1 MTTPTGAG
9 QKWIGRSVKR
19 VEDARL
25 LTGRGT
31 YIDDHPPVGSLFH
44 AAIVRSPHAHARIL
58 GYDLREA
65 LAVDGV
71 VGVIT
76 GADVAEHTKPFSVGV
91 TAPARYYCAAT
102 DKARFVGEPVAV
114 VVAKSR
120 YVAEDAA
127 ELVQVQYEPLPAVVD
142 PERALE
148 PDAPV
153 LHEAVGSNLANNRRL
168 VYGDPDRAFRDAD
181 VVIKERFRFPKYG
194 STPMETYGVIARW
207 DRFDGVC
214 TVWSNFMGPFIMHPL
229 TARVLGLPENR
240 LRFIV
245 PPDIGGS
252 FGIKS
257 LIYPYIALIAVAS
270 KLTGVA
276 VKWIEDRREHLLASS
291 TGTDRVAYRE
301 LAARKDGTVLGM
313 RFKWFDNV
321 GGYIR
326 SPEPGCSFRP
336 TGNFVGPYRFQHL
349 EVDASTVMTNK
360 SLTGPNRGYACGHLY
375 FETEGMMDRLAEKLG
390 LDPVEVRRR
399 NLIPASAFPYRTPT
413 GGLYDSGDYPATLD
427 KAVELAKYD
436 ELRRE
441 QATARAA
448 GRYVGI
454 GVALAV
460 DPSVSN
466 MGYVATALDP
476 QFRAKPEYLPKSG
489 AVDSA
494 TVKVDPLGRVTA
506 ILATTPQ
513 GQGHQTIVAQII
525 ADELGLV
532 PEDVTVVDEM
542 DTFTRIWSISSGTY
556 SSRFGS
562 VGTSAVA
569 LAARKLKAK
578 LVAYAAHLM
587 DLPAESLEFRDG
599 SVRPK
604 QGKGPSY
611 SVKDLAGRAHWNT
624 ESLPEGMEPGLQATA
639 VFGFEVAR
647 SVDQEDRVNSSNT
660 YGFIAEIMAVEVDPE
675 TAAIKILRYVSV
687 HDAGTIINPMI
698 AEGQIYGGALH
709 GLGGALYE
717 ELQYDEDGQC
727 LTATFMD
734 YLVPTACEAPPTI
747 EIAHVVSPSPLTPLG
762 SKGLGESSSMT
773 VPAVIANAVSD
784 ALAPLGIR
792 ITELPMTPSGL
803 WKLIERARRSP
814 AAPADR
820 APVERADRSPAAPAA
835 GHPRSEPTTRTP
847 LQ

>member
-1 MTTPTGAG
+1 MSDHGTIARAPATTS
-9 QKWIGRSVKR
+9 WIGKPVKR

-25 LTGRGT
+25 LAGRGSF
-31 YIDDHPPVGSLFH
+31 IDDHDPLPNVHH
-44 AAIVRSPHAHARIL
+44 AAIVRSPHAHARIT
-58 GYDLREA
+58 GYDVAAA
-65 LAVDGV
+65 LAMDGV
-71 VGVIT
+71 VGVVT
-76 GADVAEHTKPFSVGV
+76 GADVARLTKPFSVGV
-91 TAPARYYCAAT
+91 TAPVRYYCAAT

-114 VVAKSR
+114 VVARTR
-120 YVAEDAA
+120 YLAEDAA
-127 ELVQVQYEPLPAVVD
+127 EAVVVRYEPLPAVVD
-142 PERALE
+142 VERALE

-153 LHEAVGSNLANNRRL
+153 LHEAVGSNLAGHRRL
-168 VYGDPDRAFRDAD
+168 VYGDPDRAFAEAD
-181 VVIKERFRFPKYG
+181 LVLRERFRYPKYS
-194 STPMETYGVIARW
+194 STPIETYGVIARW
-207 DRFDGVC
+207 EPLEGAY

-229 TARVLGLPENR
+229 TARVLGVAENR

-257 LIYPYIALIAVAS
+257 SMYPYMALIALAAR
-270 KLTGVA
+270 LTGVA

-291 TGTDRVAYRE
+291 SGTDRVAYRE
-301 LAARKDGTVLGM
+301 LASRKDGTVLGM
-313 RFKWFDNV
+313 RYRWLDNV

-349 EVDASTVMTNK
+349 EVDTSVVMTNK

-375 FETEGMMDRLAEKLG
+375 FETERMMDLLAERLG
-390 LDPVEVRRR
+390 LDPAEVRRK
-399 NLIPASAFPYRTPT
+399 NLLQANQFPYRSPT
-413 GGLYDSGDYPATLD
+413 GGLYDSGDYPAALD
-427 KAVELAKYD
+427 KALEVARYA

-441 QATARAA
+441 QGAARAA
-448 GRYVGI
+448 GRCFGI

-489 AVDSA
+489 AVDAA
-494 TVKVDPLGRVTA
+494 TIKVDPLGRVIA

-513 GQGHQTIVAQII
+513 GQGHRTVVSQIV
-525 ADELGLV
+525 ADELGLT

-542 DTFTRIWSISSGTY
+542 DTYTRFWSISSGTY

-578 LVAYAAHLM
+578 LIEYAAHLM
-587 DLPAESLEFRDG
+587 ERPVAELEFRDG
-599 SVRPK
+599 AVRTRT
-604 QGKGPSY
+604 GTGPSY
-611 SVKDLAGRAHWNT
+611 TVKDLAGRAHWNT
-624 ESLPEGMEPGLQATA
+624 ESLPDGMEPGLQASA
-639 VFGFEVAR
+639 VFGFTVSRA
-647 SVDQEDRVNSSNT
+647 VDQNDCVNSSNT
-660 YGFIAEIMAVEVDPE
+660 YGFIAEVMAVEVDPE
-675 TAAIKILRYVSV
+675 TAAIKILRYATV

-717 ELQYDEDGQC
+717 ELEYDDDGQF
-727 LTATFMD
+727 LTGSFMD
-734 YLVPTACEAPPTI
+734 YLVPTASEAPVI
-747 EIAHVVSPSPLTPLG
+747 DIAHIVSPSPLTPLG

-784 ALAPLGIR
+784 ALGPLGVR
-792 ITELPMTPSGL
+792 ITELPMSPARL
-803 WKLIERARRSP
+803 WELIERAKKTGGSGNP
-814 AAPADR
+814 
-820 APVERADRSPAAPAA
+820 
-835 GHPRSEPTTRTP
+835 
-847 LQ
+847 

>member
-1 MTTPTGAG
+1 MSDQG
-9 QKWIGRSVKR
+9 WIGKSVKR
-19 VEDARL
+19 VEDYRL

-31 YIDDHPPVGSLFH
+31 YIDDHPPVANLRH

-58 GYDLREA
+58 GYDLSAA
-65 LAVDGV
+65 LAMDGV
-71 VGVIT
+71 VGAIT
-76 GADVAEHTKPFSVGV
+76 GADVLKHSKPFSVGV
-91 TAPARYYCAAT
+91 TAPVQYFCAAT

-114 VVAKSR
+114 VVARDR

-127 ELVQVQYEPLPAVVD
+127 DLVRVSYEPLPAVVD

-194 STPMETYGVIARW
+194 STPIETYGIIARW
-207 DRFDGVC
+207 DALDGVC

-229 TARVLGLPENR
+229 TARVLGLPGNK

-245 PPDIGGS
+245 PSDIGGS

-257 LIYPYIALIAVAS
+257 MIYPYVALIALAS

-276 VKWIEDRREHLLASS
+276 VKWIEDRHEHLMASS

-301 LAARKDGTVLGM
+301 LAATNDGTILGM
-313 RFKWFDNV
+313 RFKWLDNV

-336 TGNFVGPYRFQHL
+336 TGNFVGPYRFQNL

-360 SLTGPNRGYACGHLY
+360 CLTGPNRGYACGHLY
-375 FETEGMMDRLAEKLG
+375 FETEGMMDRLADKLG
-390 LDPVEVRRR
+390 LDPVEVRRK
-399 NLIPASAFPYRTPT
+399 NLIPASAMPYRTPT
-413 GGLYDSGDYPATLD
+413 GGLYDSGDYPKTFD
-427 KAVELAKYD
+427 KVLEIAKYD

-441 QATARAA
+441 QAKARAA
-448 GRYVGI
+448 GRYFGI
-454 GVALAV
+454 GLALAV

-489 AVDSA
+489 AVESA
-494 TVKVDPLGRVTA
+494 TVKVDPLGRVIA
-506 ILATTPQ
+506 ILGTTPQ
-513 GQGHQTIVAQII
+513 GQGHETIVSQIV
-525 ADELGLV
+525 ADELGLA

-542 DTFTRIWSISSGTY
+542 DTFTRVWSISSGTY

-578 LVAYAAHLM
+578 LVEYAAHLM
-587 DLPAESLEFRDG
+587 DMPPEQLEFRDG
-599 SVRPK
+599 AVRAK
-604 QGKGPSY
+604 RGKGPSY

-624 ESLPEGMEPGLQATA
+624 ESIPEGMEPGLQATA
-639 VFGFEVAR
+639 VFGFTVAKA
-647 SVDQEDRVNSSNT
+647 VDAEDRVNSSNT
-660 YGFIAEIMAVEVDPE
+660 YGFIAELMAVEVDPE
-675 TAAIKILRYVSV
+675 TAAIKILRYVTV

-717 ELQYDEDGQC
+717 ELAYDEDGQL
-727 LTATFMD
+727 LTGTFMD
-734 YLVPTACEAPPTI
+734 YLVPTASEAPTI
-747 EIAHVVSPSPLTPLG
+747 EIAHVVSPSPLTLLG

-773 VPAVIANAVSD
+773 VPAVIASAVSE

-792 ITELPMTPSGL
+792 INELPMTPSKL
-803 WKLIERARRSP
+803 WKAIERAGRSH
-814 AAPADR
+814 AATT
-820 APVERADRSPAAPAA
+820 A
-835 GHPRSEPTTRTP
+835 GHPRSKPGLRTP

>member
-1 MTTPTGAG
+1 MNQPASTTTGQG
-9 QKWIGRSVKR
+9 WIGRRVTR

-31 YIDDHPPVGSLFH
+31 FIDDHPPLPNIYH
-44 AAIVRSPHAHARIL
+44 AAIVRSPHAHARIR
-58 GYDLREA
+58 GYDVAAA
-65 LAVDGV
+65 LGMEGV
-71 VGVIT
+71 AGVIT
-76 GADVAEHTKPFSVGV
+76 GEDVAKHTKPFSVGV
-91 TAPARYYCAAT
+91 TAPVHYYCAAT

-114 VVAKSR
+114 VVARNR
-120 YVAEDAA
+120 YLAEDAA
-127 ELVQVQYEPLPAVVD
+127 DAVGVEYEPLPAVVD
-142 PERALE
+142 VERALDL
-148 PDAPV
+148 DAPI
-153 LHEAVGSNLANNRRL
+153 LHEAVGSNVAGHRRL
-168 VYGDPDRAFRDAD
+168 VYGDPDRAFAEAE
-181 VVIKERFRFPKYG
+181 VVIRERFRFPKYS
-194 STPMETYGVIARW
+194 STPIETYGVIARW
-207 DRFDGVC
+207 DPLDGVY

-229 TARVLGLPENR
+229 TARVLGVPENK

-257 LIYPYIALIAVAS
+257 SMYPYIALIALAARC
-270 KLTGVA
+270 TGVA

-291 TGTDRVAYRE
+291 SGTDRVAYRE
-301 LAARKDGTVLGM
+301 LAARADGTILGM
-313 RFKWFDNV
+313 RYRWLDNV

-349 EVDASTVMTNK
+349 EVDASVVMTNK

-375 FETEGMMDRLAEKLG
+375 FETERMMDLLAERLG

-399 NLIPASAFPYRTPT
+399 NLLQPGEFPYRTPT
-413 GGLYDSGDYPATLD
+413 GGLYDSGDYPAALD
-427 KAVELAKYD
+427 KALQIARYT

-441 QATARAA
+441 QSRARAA
-448 GRYVGI
+448 GRYFGI

-466 MGYVATALDP
+466 MGYVAIALDP

-489 AVDSA
+489 AVEAA
-494 TVKVDPLGRVTA
+494 TIKVDPLGRVIA

-513 GQGHQTIVAQII
+513 GQGHQTVVSQIV
-525 ADELGLV
+525 ADELGLT
-532 PEDVTVVDEM
+532 PGDVTVVDEM
-542 DTFTRIWSISSGTY
+542 DTFTRLWSISSGTY

-578 LVAYAAHLM
+578 LVEYAAHLM
-587 DLPAESLEFRDG
+587 ALPAAALEFRDG
-599 SVRPK
+599 AVRAK
-604 QGKGPSY
+604 SGKGPSY

-624 ESLPEGMEPGLQATA
+624 ESLPEGMEPGLHASA
-639 VFGFEVAR
+639 VFGFTVSTA
-647 SVDQEDRVNSSNT
+647 VDAEDRVNSSNT
-660 YGFIAEIMAVEVDPE
+660 YGFIAEVMAVEVDPE
-675 TAAIKILRYVSV
+675 TAAIKIVRYATV

-717 ELQYDEDGQC
+717 EIQYDESGQL
-727 LTATFMD
+727 LTGTFMD
-734 YLVPTACEAPPTI
+734 YLVPTASEAPVI
-747 EIAHVVSPSPLTPLG
+747 DIAHVVSPSPLTPLG

-784 ALAPLGIR
+784 ALAPLGVRIR
-792 ITELPMTPSGL
+792 ELPMTPTRL
-803 WKLIERARRSP
+803 WDLLERARGGARPS
-814 AAPADR
+814 
-820 APVERADRSPAAPAA
+820 
-835 GHPRSEPTTRTP
+835 
-847 LQ
+847 

>member
-1 MTTPTGAG
+1 MNTTG
-9 QKWIGRSVKR
+9 WIGKPVRR

-25 LTGRGT
+25 LSGRGRF
-31 YIDDHPPVGSLFH
+31 IDDHPPVGNLHH

-58 GYDLREA
+58 GYDLAAA
-65 LAVDGV
+65 LKMEGV
-71 VGVIT
+71 VGIVT
-76 GADVAEHTKPFSVGV
+76 GQDVAKSTRPFSVGV
-91 TAPARYYCAAT
+91 TAPVHYYCAAT
-102 DKARFVGEPVAV
+102 DRARFVGEPVAV
-114 VVAKSR
+114 VVARDR
-120 YVAEDAA
+120 YLAEDAA
-127 ELVQVQYEPLPAVVD
+127 DAVAVHYEPLPAVLD

-153 LHEAVGSNLANNRRL
+153 LHDAVGTNLAGHRRL
-168 VYGDPDRAFRDAD
+168 VYGDPDRAFREAD
-181 VVIKERFRFPKYG
+181 VVIRERFRFPKYG
-194 STPMETYGVIARW
+194 STPIETYGIIARW
-207 DRFDGVC
+207 DGLDGVL

-257 LIYPYIALIAVAS
+257 SIYPYIALTGLAAM
-270 KLTGVA
+270 KTGVA

-291 TGTDRVAYRE
+291 TGTDRIADRE
-301 LAARKDGTVLGM
+301 VAARKDGTVVGM
-313 RFKWFDNV
+313 RFRWLDNV

-336 TGNFVGPYRFQHL
+336 TGNFVGPYRFQNL
-349 EVDASTVMTNK
+349 EVDASVVMTNK

-390 LDPVEVRRR
+390 LDPAEVRRR
-399 NLIPASAFPYRTPT
+399 NLLVPEQMPYRTPT
-413 GGLYDSGDYPATLD
+413 GGLYDSGDYPAAFD
-427 KAVELAKYD
+427 KALELAKYD
-436 ELRRE
+436 QLRRE
-441 QATARAA
+441 QARARAA
-448 GRYVGI
+448 GRWFGI
-454 GVALAV
+454 GLALAV

-494 TVKVDPLGRVTA
+494 TIKVDPLGRVIA
-506 ILATTPQ
+506 ILGSTPQ
-513 GQGHQTIVAQII
+513 GQGHQTVVAQIV
-525 ADELGLV
+525 ADELGLA
-532 PEDVTVVDEM
+532 PDDVTVVDEM
-542 DTFTRIWSISSGTY
+542 DTFTRVWSISSGTY

-569 LAARKLKAK
+569 LAARKLKRK
-578 LVAYAAHLM
+578 LCEYAAHLM
-587 DLPAESLEFRDG
+587 DVPADQVEFSAG
-599 SVRPK
+599 AVRPTSG
-604 QGKGPSY
+604 QGPAY

-639 VFGFEVAR
+639 VFGFSVAKA
-647 SVDQEDRVNSSNT
+647 VDAEDRVNSSNT
-660 YGFIAEIMAVEVDPE
+660 YGFIAEVMAVEVDPE
-675 TAAIKILRYVSV
+675 TAAITILKYVTV
-687 HDAGTIINPMI
+687 HDAGTVINPMI

-717 ELQYDEDGQC
+717 ELLYDENGQC

-734 YLVPTACEAPPTI
+734 YLVPTASEAPRI
-747 EIAHVVSPSPLTPLG
+747 EIGHVVSPSPLTPLG

-784 ALAPLGIR
+784 ALSPLGVR
-792 ITELPMTPSGL
+792 ITELPMTPDRL
-803 WKLIERARRSP
+803 WRLMDRARASQR
-814 AAPADR
+814 R
-820 APVERADRSPAAPAA
+820 
-835 GHPRSEPTTRTP
+835 
-847 LQ
+847 

>member
-1 MTTPTGAG
+1 MSATG
-9 QKWIGRSVKR
+9 WIGKPVRR

-25 LTGRGT
+25 LTGRGR
-31 YIDDHPPVGSLFH
+31 YIDDHPPVANVHH
-44 AAIVRSPHAHARIL
+44 AAIVRSPHAHARIR
-58 GYDLREA
+58 GYDLTAA

-71 VGVIT
+71 VGAIT
-76 GADVAEHTKPFSVGV
+76 GEDVLRHTKPFGVGV
-91 TAPARYYCAAT
+91 TAPVHYYCAAT

-127 ELVQVQYEPLPAVVD
+127 ELVRVSYEPLPAVVD

-153 LHEAVGSNLANNRRL
+153 LHDAVGTNLAGHRRL
-168 VYGDPDRAFRDAD
+168 VYGDPDRAFGEAD
-181 VVIKERFRFPKYG
+181 VVLKERFRFPKYG
-194 STPMETYGVIARW
+194 STPIETYGVIAAW
-207 DRFDGVC
+207 DSLEGVC

-229 TARVLGLPENR
+229 TARVLGLPENK

-252 FGIKS
+252 FGIKTS
-257 LIYPYIALIAVAS
+257 IYPYIALIALAA
-270 KLTGVA
+270 KRLGVP

-291 TGTDRVAYRE
+291 SGTDRVAYRE
-301 LAARKDGTVLGM
+301 VAARKDGTILGM
-313 RFKWFDNV
+313 RFKWLDNV

-349 EVDASTVMTNK
+349 EVDASVVMTNK

-375 FETEGMMDRLAEKLG
+375 FETEGMMDLLAERLE

-399 NLIPASAFPYRTPT
+399 NLIQPGQFPYRSPT
-413 GGLYDSGDYPATLD
+413 GGLYDSGDYPAALD
-427 KAVELAKYD
+427 KALELAGYQA
-436 ELRRE
+436 LRAE
-441 QATARAA
+441 QARARAA
-448 GRYVGI
+448 GRYFGI
-454 GVALAV
+454 GLALAV

-489 AVDSA
+489 AVDAA

-513 GQGHQTIVAQII
+513 GQGHRTVVSQIV
-525 ADELGLV
+525 ADELGLT

-542 DTFTRIWSISSGTY
+542 DTYTRFWSISSGTY

-578 LVAYAAHLM
+578 LIQYAAHLM
-587 DLPAESLEFRDG
+587 ERPVAELEFRDG
-599 SVRPK
+599 AVRSRT
-604 QGKGPSY
+604 GTGPSY
-611 SVKDLAGRAHWNT
+611 TVKDLAGRAHWNT
-624 ESLPEGMEPGLQATA
+624 ESLPDGMEPGLQASA
-639 VFGFEVAR
+639 VFGFTVSRA
-647 SVDQEDRVNSSNT
+647 VDQNDCVNSSNT
-660 YGFIAEIMAVEVDPE
+660 YGFIAEVMAVEVDPE
-675 TAAIKILRYVSV
+675 TAAIKILRYATV

-717 ELQYDEDGQC
+717 ELLYDDDGQF
-727 LTATFMD
+727 LTGSFMD
-734 YLVPTACEAPPTI
+734 YLVPTAS
-747 EIAHVVSPSPLTPLG
+747 EIWPSAII
-762 SKGLGESSSMT
+762 GLMM
-773 VPAVIANAVSD
+773 V
-784 ALAPLGIR
+784 
-792 ITELPMTPSGL
+792 
-803 WKLIERARRSP
+803 
-814 AAPADR
+814 
-820 APVERADRSPAAPAA
+820 
-835 GHPRSEPTTRTP
+835 
-847 LQ
+847 

>member
-1 MTTPTGAG
+1 MGETY
-9 QKWIGRSVKR
+9 IGRSVKR
-19 VEDARL
+19 VEDGRL

-31 YIDDHPPVGSLFH
+31 FIDDHPPVANACH

-58 GYDLREA
+58 GYDLGAA
-65 LAVDGV
+65 LAMDGV
-71 VGVIT
+71 VGAIT
-76 GADVAEHTKPFSVGV
+76 GQDVAKLTKPFSVGV
-91 TAPARYYCAAT
+91 TAPVHYYCAAT

-114 VVAKSR
+114 VVGRDR

-127 ELVQVQYEPLPAVVD
+127 DLVRVDYEPLPVVVD

-148 PDAPV
+148 PGAPV
-153 LHEAVGSNLANNRRL
+153 LHEAVGSNLASHRRL
-168 VYGDPDRAFRDAD
+168 VYGDPDRAFGEAE
-181 VVIKERFRFPKYG
+181 VVIRERFRFPKYG
-194 STPMETYGVIARW
+194 STPIETYGIIARW
-207 DRFDGVC
+207 DPQEGVL

-245 PPDIGGS
+245 PRDIGGS

-257 LIYPYIALIAVAS
+257 SIYPYIALIGLAAMR
-270 KLTGVA
+270 TGVP

-291 TGTDRVAYRE
+291 SGTDRVAYRE
-301 LAARKDGTVLGM
+301 LAAKKDGTILGM
-313 RFKWFDNV
+313 RFRWLDNV

-375 FETEGMMDRLAEKLG
+375 FETERMIDMLAEKLG
-390 LDPVEVRRR
+390 MDPVEVRRK
-399 NLIPASAFPYRTPT
+399 NLLQPEQFPYRSPS
-413 GGLYDSGDYPATLD
+413 GGLYDSGDYPAAFE
-427 KAVELAKYD
+427 KALEIARYD

-441 QATARAA
+441 QARARAA
-448 GRYVGI
+448 GRYFGI
-454 GVALAV
+454 GLALAV

-494 TVKVDPLGRVTA
+494 TIKIDPLGRLIA
-506 ILATTPQ
+506 ILGTTPQ
-513 GQGHQTIVAQII
+513 GQGHQTIVSQIV
-525 ADELGLV
+525 ADELGV
-532 PEDVTVVDEM
+532 TPEDVTVVDEM
-542 DTFTRIWSISSGTY
+542 DTFTRVWSISSGTY

-569 LAARKLKAK
+569 LAARKLKRK
-578 LVAYAAHLM
+578 LVEYGAHLM
-587 DLPAESLEFRDG
+587 DRPADEVVFRDG
-599 SVRPK
+599 GVHVAK
-604 QGKGPSY
+604 GKGPSY
-611 SVKDLAGRAHWNT
+611 SLKDLAGRAHWNT
-624 ESLPEGMEPGLQATA
+624 ESLPDGMEPGLQATA
-639 VFGFEVAR
+639 VFGFEVSKA
-647 SVDQEDRVNSSNT
+647 VDAEDRVNSSNT
-660 YGFIAEIMAVEVDPE
+660 YGFIAELMAVEVDPD
-675 TAAIKILRYVSV
+675 TAAIKILRYVTV

-717 ELQYDEDGQC
+717 ELAYDDQGQL
-727 LTATFMD
+727 LTGTFMD
-734 YLVPTACEAPPTI
+734 YLVPTASEAPSI
-747 EIAHVVSPSPLTPLG
+747 DIAHVVSPSPLTPLG

-784 ALAPLGIR
+784 ALAPIGVR

-803 WKLIERARRSP
+803 WALMQKART
-814 AAPADR
+814 A
-820 APVERADRSPAAPAA
+820 
-835 GHPRSEPTTRTP
+835 
-847 LQ
+847 

>member
-1 MTTPTGAG
+1 MSDR
-9 QKWIGRSVKR
+9 WIGKSVKR
-19 VEDARL
+19 VEDFRL

-31 YIDDHPPVGSLFH
+31 YIDDHPPVGNIHH
-44 AAIVRSPHAHARIL
+44 AAIVRSRHAHGRIR
-58 GYDLREA
+58 GYDVSKA
-65 LAVDGV
+65 LAAEGV
-71 VGVIT
+71 VAVIT
-76 GADVAEHTKPFSVGV
+76 GEHVARETKPFGVGV
-91 TAPARYYCAAT
+91 TAPVHYYCAAT
-102 DKARFVGEPVAV
+102 DKVRFVGEPVAV
-114 VVAKSR
+114 VVARNR
-120 YVAEDAA
+120 YLAEDAA
-127 ELVQVQYEPLPAVVD
+127 DLVEVDIDPLPAVVD
-142 PERALE
+142 VEKALE

-153 LHEAVGSNLANNRRL
+153 LHDKVGTNLAGHRRL
-168 VYGDPDRAFRDAD
+168 VYGDPDGAFREAD
-181 VVIKERFRFPKYG
+181 VVLRERFRFPKYA
-194 STPMETYGVIARW
+194 STPIETYGIIARW
-207 DRFDGVC
+207 EPDGIC

-257 LIYPYIALIAVAS
+257 SIYPYIALIALAA
-270 KLTGVA
+270 KHAGVP

-291 TGTDRVAYRE
+291 SGTDRVAYRE
-301 LAARKDGTVLGM
+301 VAARKDGTILGM
-313 RFKWFDNV
+313 RYRWLDNV

-336 TGNFVGPYRFQHL
+336 TGNFVGPYTFQNL
-349 EVDASTVMTNK
+349 EVDASVVMTNK

-375 FETEGMMDRLAEKLG
+375 FETEGMMDRLAAKLG
-390 LDPVEVRRR
+390 LDPVELRRR
-399 NLIPASAFPYRTPT
+399 NLLAPAQFPYRTPT
-413 GGLYDSGDYPATLD
+413 GGYYDSGDYPAALD
-427 KAVELAKYD
+427 KAVRMAGYD

-441 QATARAA
+441 QGRARAE
-448 GRYVGI
+448 GRWVGI

-506 ILATTPQ
+506 ILGTTPQ

-525 ADELGLV
+525 ADELGLT
-532 PEDVTVVDEM
+532 PDDVTVVDEM
-542 DTFTRIWSISSGTY
+542 DTFTRVWSISSGTY

-569 LAARKLKAK
+569 LAARKLRAK
-578 LVAYAAHLM
+578 LVEYAAHLM
-587 DLPAESLEFRDG
+587 ERPAADLEFRDG
-599 SVRPK
+599 GVRPRV
-604 QGKGPSY
+604 GKGPSY

-639 VFGFEVAR
+639 VFGFTVAKA
-647 SVDQEDRVNSSNT
+647 VDAEDRVNSSNT
-660 YGFIAEIMAVEVDPE
+660 YGFIAEVMAVEVDRQ
-675 TAAIKILRYVSV
+675 TAAIKILKYVTV

-717 ELQYDEDGQC
+717 ELKYDDDGQF
-727 LTATFMD
+727 LAGTFMD
-734 YLVPTACEAPPTI
+734 YLVPTASEAPAEI
-747 EIAHVVSPSPLTPLG
+747 EIDHVVSPSPLTPLG

-784 ALAPLGIR
+784 ALAPLGLR

-803 WKLIERARRSP
+803 WELIRA
-814 AAPADR
+814 AQAT
-820 APVERADRSPAAPAA
+820 A
-835 GHPRSEPTTRTP
+835 GARPTP
-847 LQ
+847 

>member
-1 MTTPTGAG
+1 MNTTG
-9 QKWIGRSVKR
+9 WIGKPVKR

-25 LTGRGT
+25 LTGRGRF
-31 YIDDHPPVGSLFH
+31 IDDHPPVGNVHH
-44 AAIVRSPHAHARIL
+44 AAIVRSPYAHARIL
-58 GYDLREA
+58 GYDVATA
-65 LAVDGV
+65 LKMDGV
-71 VGVIT
+71 VGIVT
-76 GADVAEHTKPFSVGV
+76 GEDVAKSTRPFSVGV
-91 TAPARYYCAAT
+91 TAPVHYYCTAT
-102 DKARFVGEPVAV
+102 DRARFVGEPVAV
-114 VVAKSR
+114 VVARDR
-120 YVAEDAA
+120 YRAEDATDA
-127 ELVQVQYEPLPAVVD
+127 VVVHYEPMPAVLD

-153 LHEAVGSNLANNRRL
+153 LHDAVGTNLAGHRRL
-168 VYGDPDRAFRDAD
+168 IYGDPDRAFREAD
-181 VVIKERFRFPKYG
+181 VVIRERFRFPKYG
-194 STPMETYGVIARW
+194 STPIETYGIIARW
-207 DRFDGVC
+207 DALEGVL

-257 LIYPYIALIAVAS
+257 SIYPYIALIGLAAM
-270 KLTGVA
+270 KTGVA

-291 TGTDRVAYRE
+291 SGTDRVADRE
-301 LAARKDGTVLGM
+301 VAARKDGTVVGM
-313 RFKWFDNV
+313 RFRWLDNV

-336 TGNFVGPYRFQHL
+336 TGNFVGPYRFQNL
-349 EVDASTVMTNK
+349 EVDASVVMTNK

-390 LDPVEVRRR
+390 LDPAEVRRR
-399 NLIPASAFPYRTPT
+399 NLIVPEQMPYRTPT
-413 GGLYDSGDYPATLD
+413 GGLYDSGDYPAAFD
-427 KAVELAKYD
+427 KALELGKYD
-436 ELRRE
+436 QLRRE
-441 QATARAA
+441 QAKARAA
-448 GRYVGI
+448 GRWFGI
-454 GVALAV
+454 GLALAV

-506 ILATTPQ
+506 ILGSTPQ
-513 GQGHQTIVAQII
+513 GQGHQTVVAQIV

-532 PEDVTVVDEM
+532 PDDVTVVDEM
-542 DTFTRIWSISSGTY
+542 DTFTRVWSISSGTY

-569 LAARKLKAK
+569 LAARKLKRK
-578 LVAYAAHLM
+578 LCEYAAHLM
-587 DLPAESLEFRDG
+587 EAPADQVEFSAG
-599 SVRPK
+599 AVRRK
-604 QGKGPSY
+604 DGKGPAY

-624 ESLPEGMEPGLQATA
+624 DSLPEGMEPGLQATA
-639 VFGFEVAR
+639 VFGFSVAKA
-647 SVDQEDRVNSSNT
+647 VDQEDRVNSSNT
-660 YGFIAEIMAVEVDPE
+660 YGFIAEVMAVEVDPE
-675 TAAIKILRYVSV
+675 TAAITILKYVTV
-687 HDAGTIINPMI
+687 HDAGTVINPMI

-717 ELQYDEDGQC
+717 ELLYDENGQC

-734 YLVPTACEAPPTI
+734 YLVPTASEAPRI
-747 EIAHVVSPSPLTPLG
+747 DIGHVVSPSPLTPLG

-773 VPAVIANAVSD
+773 VPAVIASAVSD
-784 ALAPLGIR
+784 ALSPLGIR
-792 ITELPMTPSGL
+792 ITELPMTPDRL
-803 WKLIERARRSP
+803 WRLIQRAR
-814 AAPADR
+814 
-820 APVERADRSPAAPAA
+820 A
-835 GHPRSEPTTRTP
+835 GQRR
-847 LQ
+847 

>member
-1 MTTPTGAG
+1 
-9 QKWIGRSVKR
+9 
-19 VEDARL
+19 
-25 LTGRGT
+25 
-31 YIDDHPPVGSLFH
+31 
-44 AAIVRSPHAHARIL
+44 
-58 GYDLREA
+58 
-65 LAVDGV
+65 
-71 VGVIT
+71 
-76 GADVAEHTKPFSVGV
+76 
-91 TAPARYYCAAT
+91 
-102 DKARFVGEPVAV
+102 
-114 VVAKSR
+114 
-120 YVAEDAA
+120 
-127 ELVQVQYEPLPAVVD
+127 
-142 PERALE
+142 
-148 PDAPV
+148 
-153 LHEAVGSNLANNRRL
+153 
-168 VYGDPDRAFRDAD
+168 VYGDPDRAFEDAD

-194 STPMETYGVIARW
+194 STPIETYGIIARW
-207 DRFDGVC
+207 DAHDGVC

-229 TARVLGLPENR
+229 TARVLGVPENK

-245 PPDIGGS
+245 PQDIGGS

-257 LIYPYIALIAVAS
+257 LIYPYIALIALAS

-291 TGTDRVAYRE
+291 TGTDRIAYRE
-301 LAARKDGTVLGM
+301 LAAKKNGTILGM
-313 RFKWFDNV
+313 RFKWLDNV

-336 TGNFVGPYRFQHL
+336 IGNFVGPYRFQNL

-375 FETEGMMDRLAEKLG
+375 FETEGMMDRLADTLG
-390 LDPVEVRRR
+390 LDPVEVRRK
-399 NLIPASAFPYRTPT
+399 NLIPASAMPYRTPT
-413 GGLYDSGDYPATLD
+413 GGLYDSGDYPAALD
-427 KAVELAKYD
+427 KALEIAKYD

-441 QATARAA
+441 QVTARAA
-448 GRYVGI
+448 GRYFGI
-454 GVALAV
+454 GLALAV

-494 TVKVDPLGRVTA
+494 TIKVDPLGRVIA
-506 ILATTPQ
+506 ILGTTPQ
-513 GQGHQTIVAQII
+513 GQGHQTVVSQIV
-525 ADELGLV
+525 ADELGLT
-532 PEDVTVVDEM
+532 PEEITVVDEM
-542 DTFTRIWSISSGTY
+542 DTFTRVWSISSGTY

-578 LVAYAAHLM
+578 LVEYAAHLM
-587 DLPAESLEFRDG
+587 DLPGEALEFRDG
-599 SVRPK
+599 AVRTK
-604 QGKGPSY
+604 KGKGPSY

-639 VFGFEVAR
+639 VFGFTVAK
-647 SVDQEDRVNSSNT
+647 SVDAEDRVNSSNT
-660 YGFIAEIMAVEVDPE
+660 YGFIAEVMAVEVDPD
-675 TAAIKILRYVSV
+675 TAAIKILRYVTV

-734 YLVPTACEAPPTI
+734 YLVPTASEAPTI

-784 ALAPLGIR
+784 ALSPLGIR
-792 ITELPMTPSGL
+792 INELPMTPSKL
-803 WKLIERARRSP
+803 WNTIERTRRSQ
-814 AAPADR
+814 AAPT
-820 APVERADRSPAAPAA
+820 A
-835 GHPRSEPTTRTP
+835 GHPQSKPNTGTP
-847 LQ
+847 LP

>member
-1 MTTPTGAG
+1 MSDG
-9 QKWIGRSVKR
+9 WIGKPVRR
-19 VEDARL
+19 VEDFRL

-31 YIDDHPPVGSLFH
+31 FIDDHPPVGNIHH
-44 AAIVRSPHAHARIL
+44 AAIVRSRYAHARIV
-58 GYDLREA
+58 GYDVTRARAAE
-65 LAVDGV
+65 GV
-71 VGVIT
+71 VAVIT
-76 GADVAEHTKPFSVGV
+76 GEHVAKETRPFAVGV
-91 TAPARYYCAAT
+91 TTPVHYYCAAT

-114 VVAKSR
+114 VVARDR
-120 YVAEDAA
+120 YLAEDAA
-127 ELVQVQYEPLPAVVD
+127 ELVEVEYEPLPAVID
-142 PERALE
+142 PEKALE

-153 LHEAVGSNLANNRRL
+153 LHDKVGTNLAGHRRL
-168 VYGDPDRAFRDAD
+168 VYGDPERAFREAE
-181 VVIKERFRFPKYG
+181 VVLRERFRFPKYG
-194 STPMETYGVIARW
+194 STPIETYGIIARW
-207 DRFDGVC
+207 ELDGVC

-229 TARVLGLPENR
+229 TARVLGLAENK

-252 FGIKS
+252 FGIKTS
-257 LIYPYIALIAVAS
+257 IYPYIALIALAS
-270 KLTGVA
+270 KHAGVP

-291 TGTDRVAYRE
+291 SGTDRIAYRE
-301 LAARKDGTVLGM
+301 VAAKTDGTVLGM
-313 RFKWFDNV
+313 RFKWLDNV

-349 EVDASTVMTNK
+349 EVDASVVMTNK

-390 LDPVEVRRR
+390 LDPVELRRR
-399 NLIPASAFPYRTPT
+399 NLLRPEQFPYRTPT
-413 GGLYDSGDYPATLD
+413 GGYYDSGDYPATLD
-427 KAVELAKYD
+427 KAIGIARYD

-441 QATARAA
+441 QAKARAA
-448 GRYVGI
+448 GRWFGI

-494 TVKVDPLGRVTA
+494 TIKVDPLGRVTA
-506 ILATTPQ
+506 ILGTTPQ
-513 GQGHQTIVAQII
+513 GQGHQTIVAQIV
-525 ADELGLV
+525 ADELGLT
-532 PEDVTVVDEM
+532 PDDVTVVDEM
-542 DTFTRIWSISSGTY
+542 DTFTRVWSISSGTY

-569 LAARKLKAK
+569 LAARKLRAK
-578 LVAYAAHLM
+578 LVDYAAHLM
-587 DLPAESLEFRDG
+587 ERPVADVEFRDG
-599 SVRPK
+599 AVRPRA
-604 QGKGPSY
+604 GKGPSY

-639 VFGFEVAR
+639 VFGFTVSKA
-647 SVDQEDRVNSSNT
+647 VDAEDRVNSSNT
-660 YGFIAEIMAVEVDPE
+660 YGFIAEVMAVEVDRQ
-675 TAAIKILRYVSV
+675 TAAIRILKYVTV

-717 ELQYDEDGQC
+717 ELKYDEDGQF
-727 LTATFMD
+727 LTGTFMD
-734 YLVPTACEAPPTI
+734 YLVPTASEAPAEI

-784 ALAPLGIR
+784 ALAPLGLR
-792 ITELPMTPSGL
+792 ITELPMTPSSL
-803 WKLIERARRSP
+803 WHLIRDAQK
-814 AAPADR
+814 
-820 APVERADRSPAAPAA
+820 
-835 GHPRSEPTTRTP
+835 T
-847 LQ
+847 